1 MLQVHFDLVIKRCL
15 IILDSNCCILMKN
28 LYFHFFP
35 RDAGAGNLLEY
46 FWVSAVSSILI
57 IRLFLVLTDFPQ
69 LGGEKF
75 HIAHVLWGGAFM
87 FVALT
92 VTFIFLNRE
101 TKYIASVIGGIGFGA
116 FIDEL
121 GKFITHDNN
130 YFFQPAIA
138 IIYVILVLIFLASRG
153 VEKYFHL
160 RPEEYA
166 INALEMTKQA
176 LMHNLDEEE
185 KKMALRFLK
194 KSDPGNPIVKILEE
208 TLDKIEVKEVNQPNL
223 FHKLRSWARKRYFRL
238 IKSRSFK
245 WLVINFFIAASVINF
260 LQVFLVFR
268 FANTFAEW
276 GQLIFSFASG
286 LVVIAGIFI
295 LVYKRSRKKAYEVF
309 KVAVLI
315 SIFLTQFFLF
325 LEEQLSAV
333 AGLIFSLVIYNALQ
347 YSISQEEILEKEK

>member
-1 MLQVHFDLVIKRCL
+1 MFIAL
-15 IILDSNCCILMKN
+15 
-28 LYFHFFP
+28 
-35 RDAGAGNLLEY
+35 
-46 FWVSAVSSILI
+46 SI
-57 IRLFLVLTDFPQ
+57 
-69 LGGEKF
+69 
-75 HIAHVLWGGAFM
+75 
-87 FVALT
+87 
-92 VTFIFLNRE
+92 TFIFLNRE

-121 GKFITHDNN
+121 GKFITNDNN

-138 IIYVILVLIFLASRG
+138 IIYVILVLIFLAGRAI
-153 VEKYFHL
+153 EKYFRL

-176 LMHNLDEEE
+176 IMHDLDEEE
-185 KKMALRFLK
+185 KKKALQLLK
-194 KSDPGNPIVKILEE
+194 KSDPENPLVNILEE
-208 TLDKIEVKEVNQPNL
+208 TLEKIEAKEVKRPTF
-223 FHKLRSWARKRYFRL
+223 FHKLRFWVHKRYFNL

-245 WLVINFFIAASVINF
+245 WLVINFFIVASVINF
-260 LQVFLVFR
+260 LQVLLVFR

-276 GQLIFSFASG
+276 GQLIFSFVSS
-286 LVVIAGIFI
+286 LTVLAGIFI
-295 LVYKRSRKKAYEVF
+295 LIYKRSRKKAYEMF

-333 AGLIFSLVIYNALQ
+333 TGLIFSLMIYNALQ